1 MQSPCTSLANLS
13 GVVLFALLSRGN
25 EGERAVPQPLHSVN
39 NEEYI
44 KGGVHAVQCLT
55 FSATLLYLLQ

>member
-1 MQSPCTSLANLS
+1 MQSLCASLASLR

-25 EGERAVPQPLHSVN
+25 EGEMADPKPLHSVN
-39 NEEYI
+39 NKRYI
-44 KGGVHAVQCLT
+44 KGGVYEVQCLT

>member
-1 MQSPCTSLANLS
+1 MSLADLS
-13 GVVLFALLSRGN
+13 GVVLFALLSRGK
-25 EGERAVPQPLHSVN
+25 EREMSVPKPLHSVN

-44 KGGVHAVQCLT
+44 KGGVHEVQCLT